1 MWATKVDCGGSND
14 GSKGSS
20 NNADAIIYQEIM
32 VTAFGKNIWQ
42 FLKRLNKV
50 TLLSCD
56 PVAALLSI
64 PPREKENNVCIKHKY
79 SIASP
84 IPKMP
89 KGRNN

>member
-1 MWATKVDCGGSND
+1 MEGCGQQKWTVGSND

-20 NNADAIIYQEIM
+20 NNADAIILPRDNGHR
-32 VTAFGKNIWQ
+32 FGKNIWQ

-64 PPREKENNVCIKHKY
+64 PPREKENKCLHKT
-79 SIASP
+79 
-84 IPKMP
+84 
-89 KGRNN
+89 